1 VRPVAAELDA
11 VLADEPI
18 DLARGAL
25 AIARL
30 EYPDLDPEPTL
41 HVLDRLARQATQRL
55 AHVSGSVRAQIA
67 ALNGV
72 IFEDEGFAGNRTH
85 YDDFRNSLLNV
96 VIERRVGI
104 PLTLALVYMEVARR
118 AGVEVR
124 GVAFPGHFLMR
135 VPAVTAGGQGDDLI
149 LDPFDAGAERSQG
162 DCRALLARHLGHE
175 DDESAPL
182 DPALLH
188 PCTPRHMLARML
200 NNLKRT
206 YVELRSFPQARCAT
220 SLLLAV
226 DPTRLSE
233 LRDRG
238 LLAYH
243 LDDFPAALRDLGDYL
258 RLNTWGDES
267 AQGERD
273 QIRAH
278 VKTLTRRVAG
288 MN

>member
-30 EYPDLDPEPTL
+30 EYPNLDPEPTL

-55 AHVSGSVRAQIA
+55 AHASGSVRAQIA

-135 VPAVTAGGQGDDLI
+135 VPAVTAGGQGNDLI

>member
-1 VRPVAAELDA
+1 MRPVAAELDA

-30 EYPDLDPEPTL
+30 EYPNLDPEPTL

-55 AHVSGSVRAQIA
+55 AHASGSVRAQIA

-135 VPAVTAGGQGDDLI
+135 VPAVTAGGQGNDLI

>member
-1 VRPVAAELDA
+1 VRPLAAELQA

-25 AIARL
+25 AIAGL
-30 EYPDLDPEPTL
+30 EYPNLDPEPTL
-41 HVLDRLARQATQRL
+41 HVLDRLARQAAQRL
-55 AHVSGSVRAQIA
+55 AHTSGSVHARIA
-67 ALNGV
+67 ALNGL

-135 VPAVTAGGQGDDLI
+135 VPAGTSGGQADDII

-182 DPALLH
+182 DPVLLY

-206 YVELRSFPQARCAT
+206 YVELRSFPQARRAT

-267 AQGERD
+267 APGERD